1 MNEFKTITKSIHRF
15 ISRYYLS
22 ELITGF
28 ILFFSLGF
36 LYLFFTLFL
45 EYFLWLSSTVR
56 AFLVFLFFGVEVFLL
71 VRFVAFPIFKLIGFR
86 KGISTEDA
94 AKIIGMHFPKV
105 TDKLLNVLQ
114 LEKSNVQT
122 DLVLASI
129 YQKSKELQ
137 RIPFGK
143 AVDFKKTLKYLKFA
157 IVPILIWLVVLLSG
171 NNKAFIASFNR
182 VVNYNIAFIPP
193 APFYFSLE
201 SESLQ
206 VVQGESLYILL
217 QAVGKELPKEVK
229 IIFGKQ
235 SYYLQNIGN
244 GKFSYT
250 FHDVQKATS
259 FFIRSSTVQ
268 SSVYNITVINTPAF
282 NNISLKLK
290 YAYYL
295 DKKEET
301 IQNAGN
307 ITVPEGTGITWS
319 VATTRAEEVVFIEE
333 KKRKSF
339 KKNKDGY
346 YGFFKK
352 PINSMS
358 YQIAVSNANLK
369 EYETLQFS
377 IAVVKDEFP
386 KIAVQAD
393 TIFSKPVFADFVVQV
408 SDDYGLEK
416 LQVVYYKAN
425 NPADIITQVL
435 PISKATIQSVFYQFP
450 NEALLDRG
458 VEYALFFEV
467 YDNDGINGSKK
478 AISDVFRYRQKT
490 EEEMEDQL
498 LKEQRGT
505 IKDLELAF
513 DKQQIQQEKF
523 TKIQQELERKNS
535 VNWDDKNKVEDYIKR
550 QQKSKQMLQK
560 QTDKLQSSLGEVE
573 PKNNLLKN
581 RKEVLKQRIEEL
593 KKTDKQN
600 KLLAEIAELAK
611 KLNKDGLVQKAKEL
625 AQQNKQQE
633 RSLERILELVKRFY
647 IEQKTMQIAN
657 KLQILSKDQELIE
670 KKGDTSLVDQEEIR
684 KRFEEVKE
692 QLEEVTKDNE
702 KLKEPL
708 DLPDVSEEEELITKE
723 LLVIE
728 EKLKKK
734 DRNKA
739 KKGQKKSADKMQ
751 QMSSKL
757 QSAMMEMEA
766 ESTEENMEDLR
777 KILEN
782 LITFSFKQEVLMNKF
797 GLISTTHPDFGKDI
811 RGQDA
816 IRTYFEHIDDSLYVL
831 SMRLPKISLKIQED
845 VSVAHYN
852 LEQSL
857 ENFSEN
863 RFNNGIANQRYV
875 MTSAN
880 SLADYLSNLLNS
892 MKNAAMKLGKGEG
905 KSGGFS
911 LPDIIKK
918 QGELSDK
925 MKEGSKKGEKGGEKK
940 GEGAQGKKPGSS
952 EASGKNGKSGN
963 QKKSGGSSTQGM
975 GENGDLNGALYEI
988 YKEQSRLRQQL
999 QEAISAASNGKL
1011 EGNSDVKNVL
1021 KTMEQLEKDIL
1032 MFGFNNET
1040 IQKMQQLNYELLKL
1054 EKAALEQGEEQKR
1067 KSNTSKNKVQRNKI
1081 KALNFKSRFSNQ
1093 IEILNRQSL
1102 PLQQNYK
1109 LKVREYFSESNKRE

>member
-1 MNEFKTITKSIHRF
+1 
-15 ISRYYLS
+15 
-22 ELITGF
+22 
-28 ILFFSLGF
+28 
-36 LYLFFTLFL
+36 
-45 EYFLWLSSTVR
+45 
-56 AFLVFLFFGVEVFLL
+56 
-71 VRFVAFPIFKLIGFR
+71 
-86 KGISTEDA
+86 
-94 AKIIGMHFPKV
+94 
-105 TDKLLNVLQ
+105 
-114 LEKSNVQT
+114 
-122 DLVLASI
+122 
-129 YQKSKELQ
+129 
-137 RIPFGK
+137 
-143 AVDFKKTLKYLKFA
+143 
-157 IVPILIWLVVLLSG
+157 
-171 NNKAFIASFNR
+171 
-182 VVNYNIAFIPP
+182 
-193 APFYFSLE
+193 
-201 SESLQ
+201 
-206 VVQGESLYILL
+206 
-217 QAVGKELPKEVK
+217 
-229 IIFGKQ
+229 
-235 SYYLQNIGN
+235 
-244 GKFSYT
+244 
-250 FHDVQKATS
+250 
-259 FFIRSSTVQ
+259 
-268 SSVYNITVINTPAF
+268 
-282 NNISLKLK
+282 
-290 YAYYL
+290 
-295 DKKEET
+295 
-301 IQNAGN
+301 
-307 ITVPEGTGITWS
+307 
-319 VATTRAEEVVFIEE
+319 
-333 KKRKSF
+333 
-339 KKNKDGY
+339 
-346 YGFFKK
+346 
-352 PINSMS
+352 
-358 YQIAVSNANLK
+358 
-369 EYETLQFS
+369 
-377 IAVVKDEFP
+377 
-386 KIAVQAD
+386 
-393 TIFSKPVFADFVVQV
+393 
-408 SDDYGLEK
+408 
-416 LQVVYYKAN
+416 
-425 NPADIITQVL
+425 
-435 PISKATIQSVFYQFP
+435 
-450 NEALLDRG
+450 
-458 VEYALFFEV
+458 
-467 YDNDGINGSKK
+467 
-478 AISDVFRYRQKT
+478 
-490 EEEMEDQL
+490 
-498 LKEQRGT
+498 
-505 IKDLELAF
+505 
-513 DKQQIQQEKF
+513 
-523 TKIQQELERKNS
+523 